1 MIVLDANPLEDLEA
15 LRNVRR
21 VMVRGKFADSLH
33 VKHLPE
39 LDRELD
45 KFLPR

>member
-1 MIVLDANPLEDLEA
+1 MPTVNPLENLEA
-15 LRNVRR
+15 LRSVRR
-21 VMVRGKFADSLH
+21 VMVRGKFADGLKM
-33 VKHLPE
+33 KHLPK